1 MSRILFD
8 LTPDQRQELLTVRD
22 QDPRPSLRERA
33 AALLKIDAGVSANQ
47 VAATGL
53 LKPRPQRTVS
63 TWVTRYQE
71 DGLPGL
77 VAKPRGHRG
86 FSPCAGRR
94 RPASGSD
101 GPPPLRRTAQ
111 HLAPAGLG

>member
-22 QDPRPSLRERA
+22 QGPRPYLRERA
-33 AALLKIDAGVSANQ
+33 AALLKIDAGASANQ

-53 LKPRPQRTVS
+53 LKPRQQRTVS
-63 TWVTRYQE
+63 SWVTRYQE

-77 VAKPRGHRG
+77 IAKPRGRRG
-86 FSPCAGRR
+86 FSPCGGRL
-94 RPASGSD
+94 RPAG
-101 GPPPLRRTAQ
+101 GPA
-111 HLAPAGLG
+111 